1 MTCSKKKN
9 MKVSNSKY
17 GVILSFPGLLII
29 IALVIF
35 PVGTLFV
42 TSFLRYTS
50 FPPIRFIGFRNYFYI
65 FNDRL
70 FWVALKNTTVYAA
83 GVTFFT
89 FVGGLVIALLLS
101 KVSKGSGFLRSLSM
115 FPWAVP
121 LVISG
126 FIWKWIFN
134 PNVGI
139 FSDFLMKLGLISK
152 PLPVF
157 SDPNLAMIGCIVADA
172 WVRIPFMCIFT
183 LAGLESIPTELYD
196 AARVDGADCFDCFR
210 HITLPLTKRMIFIGL
225 LITSMF
231 TFRTIDVIF
240 SMTEGGPARA
250 TYVLGYYIIDQLW
263 TRVNFGTGSAAG
275 VVTLLLI
282 LSFAGFYV
290 YLIFK
295 KE

>member
-1 MTCSKKKN
+1 
-9 MKVSNSKY
+9 MKISNSKY
-17 GVILSFPGLLII
+17 GVILSVSGLLII
-29 IALVIF
+29 ITLVIF
-35 PVGTLFV
+35 PVIILFV

-50 FPPIRFIGFRNYFYI
+50 FPPIKFIGFRNYQYI
-65 FNDRL
+65 FRDRL
-70 FWVALKNTTVYAA
+70 FWLAAQNTAVYAG
-83 GVTFFT
+83 GVTALT

-101 KVSKGSGFLRSLSM
+101 KVARGSGVFRSLAM

-126 FIWKWIFN
+126 FMWKWIFN

-152 PLPVF
+152 PLLVF
-157 SDPNLAMIGCIVADA
+157 SNPTLAMIGCIVADA

-183 LAGLESIPTELYD
+183 LAGLESVPRELYD
-196 AARVDGADCFDCFR
+196 AAKVDGADCLNSFR
-210 HITLPLTKRMIFIGL
+210 HITLPLIKHMMFIGL

-263 TRVNFGTGSAAG
+263 RRVNYGTGSAAG
-275 VVTLLLI
+275 VLTLFLI
-282 LSFAGFYV
+282 LSFASFYV

>member
-1 MTCSKKKN
+1 
-9 MKVSNSKY
+9 MKISNSKY
-17 GVILSFPGLLII
+17 GVILSTPGLFII

-35 PVGTLFV
+35 PVITLFI

-50 FPPIRFIGFRNYFYI
+50 IYPITFTGVRNYRYI

-70 FWVALKNTTVYAA
+70 FWLALRKTVVYAG
-83 GVTFFT
+83 GVTALT
-89 FVGGLVIALLLS
+89 FSGGVILALLLS
-101 KVSKGSGFLRSLSM
+101 KITRGSALFRSLAM
-115 FPWAVP
+115 FSWAVP

-139 FSDFLMKLGLISK
+139 FSDFLMKLRLISE

-157 SDPNLAMIGCIVADA
+157 SDATLAMVGCIVADA

-183 LAGLESIPTELYD
+183 LAGIESIPRELYD
-196 AARVDGADCFDCFR
+196 AAKVDGGDCISSFR
-210 HITLPLTKRMIFIGL
+210 YITLPLIKRMTLIGL

-250 TYVLGYYIIDQLW
+250 TYVLGYYIVDQLW
-263 TRVNFGTGSAAG
+263 LRVNYGTGSAAG
-275 VVTLLLI
+275 VIMLLLI
-282 LSFAGFYV
+282 SSFAGFYV

-295 KE
+295 RG